1 MKKRKEKMKQIDWI
15 DGQETNQDRI
25 KKFKARTP
33 KKTIRELERRDPDY
47 PETYE
52 EVTHGY

>member
-1 MKKRKEKMKQIDWI
+1 MKKRKEMKQIDWI
-15 DGQETNQDRI
+15 DRQETNQDRI
-25 KKFKARTP
+25 ERFKARTP
-33 KKTIRELERRDPDY
+33 KKIIRELERRDPDY

>member
-1 MKKRKEKMKQIDWI
+1 MTMKQIDWI
-15 DGQETNQDRI
+15 ELYETNQDRI
-25 KKFKARTP
+25 ERFKARTS
-33 KKTIRELERRDPDY
+33 KKVVRELERRDPDY

>member
-1 MKKRKEKMKQIDWI
+1 MKKRKEMKQIDWI
-15 DGQETNQDRI
+15 DRQETNQDRI
-25 KKFKARTP
+25 EKFKAKTS
-33 KKTIRELERRDPDY
+33 KKVIRELERRDPDY